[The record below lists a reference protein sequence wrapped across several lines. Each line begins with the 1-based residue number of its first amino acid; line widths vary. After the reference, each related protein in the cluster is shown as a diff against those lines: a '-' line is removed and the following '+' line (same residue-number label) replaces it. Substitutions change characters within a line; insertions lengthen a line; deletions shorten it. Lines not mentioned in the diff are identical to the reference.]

1 MKIPPLTHTL
11 PARIHSI
18 QNEIKL
24 NKYVKR
30 NGTVDTQIPR
40 KKSRRRRMSRIP
52 FYFVAIQTVWT
63 NNTHCPVWIS
73 RSQILWCLLLVGRA
87 TAAASTNGKRY
98 YYCAIHKHMY
108 DKHNS
113 VVGSRMSICLH
124 RVVVRHP
131 AHAYPFAV
139 SAFEIPQSERG
150 HVSGACTVKYSRR
163 ISRRRISPSSC
174 PARHEYVDCDV
185 TVLDFFILRY
195 LATSFDQLSFFLSL

>member
-1 MKIPPLTHTL
+1 MKIPPLTHT
-11 PARIHSI
+11 HSSCAYPLDTK
-18 QNEIKL
+18 QKIKL

-98 YYCAIHKHMY
+98 TTIVLYTSTCTTSTIRL
-108 DKHNS
+108 S
-113 VVGSRMSICLH
+113 VVACQFVYIVWWCGIRLMRIRLPYPRSKFPKADADTFQVLALSSIRVAYH
-124 RVVVRHP
+124 VVVYRLP
-131 AHAYPFAV
+131 RVPC
-139 SAFEIPQSERG
+139 SIWICRLW
-150 HVSGACTVKYSRR
+150 
-163 ISRRRISPSSC
+163 
-174 PARHEYVDCDV
+174 CDSV
-185 TVLDFFILRY
+185 
-195 LATSFDQLSFFLSL
+195 